1 MASELIKSA
10 MKDAAEEISTCKE
23 FHIEIALNL
32 IDKLSQ
38 RTYLEVVSGN
48 TRALEA
54 DLEKLLARALEG
66 ESIEDC

>member
-10 MKDAAEEISTCKE
+10 MKDAAEEIATCKE
-23 FHIEIALNL
+23 SHIEIALNL

-38 RTYLEVVSGN
+38 RTSQEVSSGN

-54 DLEKLLARALEG
+54 DLEKLLARALG
-66 ESIEDC
+66 GGAIEDL